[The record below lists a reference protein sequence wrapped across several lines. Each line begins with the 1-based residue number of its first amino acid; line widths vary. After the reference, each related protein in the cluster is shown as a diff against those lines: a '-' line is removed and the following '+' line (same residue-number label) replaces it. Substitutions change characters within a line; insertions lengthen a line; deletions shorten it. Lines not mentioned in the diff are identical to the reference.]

1 MDLRNNN
8 ITVGELLDNP
18 KSRAVFQRRFGRY
31 LKHPMVGAARSLSL
45 AQLAAMADTHFR
57 VEKGEDKGMTFTHVA
72 VLEREDRKQELA
84 RLIGGTK
91 VTQAL
96 LESAEEL
103 LNQAEGFKG
112 GLKGDVS

>member
-45 AQLAAMADTHFR
+45 AQLAEMA
-57 VEKGEDKGMTFTHVA
+57 A
-72 VLEREDRKQELA
+72 VYIPKKVLKNIQETLQELQK
-84 RLIGGTK
+84 L
-91 VTQAL
+91 
-96 LESAEEL
+96 
-103 LNQAEGFKG
+103 
-112 GLKGDVS
+112 

>member
-45 AQLAAMADTHFR
+45 AQLSVIAAVYIPKKNIQET
-57 VEKGEDKGMTFTHVA
+57 
-72 VLEREDRKQELA
+72 LQELQK
-84 RLIGGTK
+84 L
-91 VTQAL
+91 
-96 LESAEEL
+96 
-103 LNQAEGFKG
+103 
-112 GLKGDVS
+112 

>member
-45 AQLAAMADTHFR
+45 AQLAVMA
-57 VEKGEDKGMTFTHVA
+57 A
-72 VLEREDRKQELA
+72 VYRPKKDIQVTLQELQK
-84 RLIGGTK
+84 L
-91 VTQAL
+91 
-96 LESAEEL
+96 
-103 LNQAEGFKG
+103 
-112 GLKGDVS
+112 